1 MSRLRKTY
9 PEEFKLMSVELSNTR
24 NDLTALAKEFD
35 IQPSLLYRWRKEYLS
50 KAGSSFPG
58 NGKVILTEAEQEVAR
73 LKKELRETQM
83 ERDNLKKGS
92 KHLLQER
99 GQIFGFIADHCRIFS
114 IEKMCAVFK
123 VSRGGFYTW
132 LKRTPSR
139 RSTENQ
145 MLEQEIRKAFQESK
159 GRYGSPRI
167 TKALNQKRIKVSRP
181 QVARIMKRIHLRSI
195 VKKKFKVT
203 TDSNHKFTVP
213 ENKLDRNFKT
223 GILGAVW
230 VSDIT
235 YIRTKQGWLYL
246 TTVIDLG
253 DRKVIGWALSATMK
267 AIDTVIPAF
276 SMAQKNRPITQELI
290 FHSDQG
296 IQYACNEFRSLLERN
311 PLIIRSMSRKGNRWD
326 NAVAESSFK
335 TLKAECIYR
344 NKFVDKHQAAIVVF
358 EYIELWYN
366 RKRMHSALGFMSPEE
381 FGRKLNEQNIAA

>member
-1 MSRLRKTY
+1 
-9 PEEFKLMSVELSNTR
+9 
-24 NDLTALAKEFD
+24 
-35 IQPSLLYRWRKEYLS
+35 
-50 KAGSSFPG
+50 
-58 NGKVILTEAEQEVAR
+58 
-73 LKKELRETQM
+73 
-83 ERDNLKKGS
+83 
-92 KHLLQER
+92 
-99 GQIFGFIADHCRIFS
+99 
-114 IEKMCAVFK
+114 MCTVFK
-123 VSRGGFYTW
+123 VSKGGFYTW
-132 LKRTPSR
+132 LKRTPSG

-145 MLEQEIRKAFQESK
+145 MLEQEIRKTFQESK
-159 GRYGSPRI
+159 GSYGSPRI
-167 TKALNQKRIKVSRP
+167 TKALNEKSIKVSRP
-181 QVARIMKRIHLRSI
+181 RVARIMKKIHLRSI

-213 ENKLDRNFKT
+213 GNKLDRNFKT

-253 DRKVIGWALSATMK
+253 DRKVVGWALSATMK

-296 IQYACNEFRSLLERN
+296 IQYACSEFRSLLERN
-311 PLIIRSMSRKGNRWD
+311 PLVIRSMSRKGNCWD
-326 NAVAESSFK
+326 NAVAESFFK
-335 TLKAECIYR
+335 TLKAECIYQ